1 MSLNN
6 HNNTIFLTPEE
17 AERLRKTL
25 KGRLQKCQELAGQP
39 RVPTD
44 PKTSRNQVGTAS
56 LLADIAATPE
66 PGLKA
71 QKGRPDVI
79 VAFTV
84 GNPYPPC
91 TVLLQHLKPMKLSDL
106 RMETHHRGHVLTVRR
121 VAPVVK
127 LVAFSWTVVQEESSG
142 EMERLE
148 ILLHKSKHGQDILDS
163 GSIFEIKEPYFTL
176 SDQGEPTLRIDHPS
190 DLVVCMDNL
199 RTESRYSSTNEI
211 NDSGGSIP
219 ATAPAALAAKTAREC
234 KEEGNAALKQK
245 ALPLAHANYTQ
256 GLQLLITDGVAKE
269 DLTCDLFRNRSFVN
283 LVLNRFDEAKA
294 DALNSL
300 TSLEDQNHKELDSK
314 AYSRAGS
321 AAYNLGE
328 FQEAKRFFEEQQKL
342 SPGDKDATTNLRRT
356 ELRLQEQGTGVYD
369 FKKIK
374 ARLLMAHP
382 SHPRVDATSFTHN
395 AKIGESSGRGRG
407 LFATRDIDPG
417 EIILCEKAFC
427 VVWGHEDEALT
438 AMTYDGR
445 DDRIRVVPAGLCKA
459 IVQKLLNNPSQ
470 VDKVMNLY
478 GDYRGLGKQLIMGDS
493 GPVIDVFQ
501 VHDIVARNAFGMG
514 PESSGGHSKE
524 ENANNASTG
533 LWILAS
539 YINHSCM
546 PNAKREYLGDLMVL
560 RATRPIGAGEEIMH
574 SYDESSD
581 YDERTAA
588 LMNTWGFTCTCALC
602 IGEKGD
608 SPALRRKRRELENEA
623 SALIERE
630 EAVMAKRLSIVK
642 ARRLVKA
649 INDTY
654 DNERYNGLP
663 RMALSRV
670 QKWLTEATTR

>member
-1 MSLNN
+1 MSVNN
-6 HNNTIFLTPEE
+6 HNSTIFLTLEE
-17 AERLRKTL
+17 AERVRKTL

-39 RVPTD
+39 RVPAD
-44 PKTSRNQVGTAS
+44 PKTSLNQVGTAS

-71 QKGRPDVI
+71 RNGRPDAM
-79 VAFTV
+79 VAFAV

-91 TVLLQHLKPMKLSDL
+91 TILLQDLKPMKLSDL

-148 ILLHKSKHGQDILDS
+148 ILLHKSKHDQDILES
-163 GSIFEIKEPYFTL
+163 GSIFDLKEPYFTL

-199 RTESRYSSTNEI
+199 RTDSPYSFTNET
-211 NDSGGSIP
+211 NDSGG
-219 ATAPAALAAKTAREC
+219 AAAPAALAAKTAREC
-234 KEEGNAALKQK
+234 KEEGNAALKQR
-245 ALPLAHANYTQ
+245 ALLLAHANYTQ
-256 GLQLLITDGVAKE
+256 GLQLLTMDGAAKG
-269 DLTCDLFRNRSFVN
+269 DLACDLFRNRSFVN
-283 LVLNRFDEAKA
+283 LVLNHLDEAKA
-294 DALNSL
+294 DALASL
-300 TSLEDQNHKELDSK
+300 TGLEDQNHKELDSK

-328 FQEAKRFFEEQQKL
+328 FQEAKSFFEEQQRL
-342 SPGDKDATTNLRRT
+342 TPGDKDAAASLRKT
-356 ELRLQEQGTGVYD
+356 ELRLLEQATGVYD

-374 ARLLMAHP
+374 ARLITAHP
-382 SHPRVDATSFTHN
+382 NHPRVDTASFTSN
-395 AKIGESSGRGRG
+395 ANVGESPGCGRG
-407 LFATRDIDPG
+407 LFATRDMSSG

-427 VVWGHEDEALT
+427 VIWGHEDEAMT

-470 VDKVMNLY
+470 VDTVMGLY
-478 GDYRGLGKQLIMGDS
+478 GDYRGLGKHLIMGDS
-493 GPVIDVFQ
+493 GPVIDAFQ
-501 VHDIVARNAFGMG
+501 VHDIVARNAFGTG
-514 PESSGGHSKE
+514 PESSGCHSRE
-524 ENANNASTG
+524 ENASTG

-539 YINHSCM
+539 YINHSCI
-546 PNAKREYLGDLMVL
+546 PNARREYLGDLMVL

-581 YDERTAA
+581 YDARTAA

-602 IGEKGD
+602 NAERAD
-608 SPALRRKRRELENEA
+608 SPALRKKRRELESEA
-623 SALIERE
+623 NAFVERD
-630 EAVMAKRLSIVK
+630 EAVGAKRLSIVK
-642 ARRLVKA
+642 ARRLVRS

-654 DNERYNGLP
+654 DDERYNGLP
-663 RMALSRV
+663 RMALLRIE
-670 QKWLTEATTR
+670 KWLTEATTR

>member
-1 MSLNN
+1 MSVNN
-6 HNNTIFLTPEE
+6 HNSTIFLTLEE
-17 AERLRKTL
+17 AERVRKTL

-39 RVPTD
+39 RVPAD
-44 PKTSRNQVGTAS
+44 PKTSLNQVRTAS
-56 LLADIAATPE
+56 LLADIAASPD

-71 QKGRPDVI
+71 QNGRPDAM
-79 VAFTV
+79 VAFAV

-91 TVLLQHLKPMKLSDL
+91 TILLQDLKPMKLSDL

-148 ILLHKSKHGQDILDS
+148 ILLHKSKHDQDILES
-163 GSIFEIKEPYFTL
+163 GSIFDLKEPYFTL

-199 RTESRYSSTNEI
+199 RTDSPYSFTNET
-211 NDSGGSIP
+211 NDSGG
-219 ATAPAALAAKTAREC
+219 AAAPAALAAKTAREC
-234 KEEGNAALKQK
+234 KEEGNAALKQR
-245 ALPLAHANYTQ
+245 ALLLAHANYTQ
-256 GLQLLITDGVAKE
+256 GLQLLTMDGAAKG
-269 DLTCDLFRNRSFVN
+269 DLACDLFRNRSFVN
-283 LVLNRFDEAKA
+283 LVLNHLDEAKA
-294 DALNSL
+294 DALASL
-300 TSLEDQNHKELDSK
+300 TGLEDQNHKELDSK

-328 FQEAKRFFEEQQKL
+328 FQEAKSFFEEQQRL
-342 SPGDKDATTNLRRT
+342 APGDKDAAASLRKT
-356 ELRLQEQGTGVYD
+356 ELRLLEQATGVYD

-374 ARLLMAHP
+374 ARLITAHP
-382 SHPRVDATSFTHN
+382 NHPRVDTASFTSN
-395 AKIGESSGRGRG
+395 ANVGESPGCGRG
-407 LFATRDIDPG
+407 LFATRDMSSG

-427 VVWGHEDEALT
+427 VVWGHEDEAMT

-470 VDKVMNLY
+470 VDTVMGLY
-478 GDYRGLGKQLIMGDS
+478 GDYRGLGKHLIMGDS
-493 GPVIDVFQ
+493 GPVIDAFQ
-501 VHDIVARNAFGMG
+501 VHDIVARNAFGTG
-514 PESSGGHSKE
+514 PESSGCHSRE
-524 ENANNASTG
+524 ENASTG

-539 YINHSCM
+539 YINHSCI
-546 PNAKREYLGDLMVL
+546 PNARREYLGDLMVL

-581 YDERTAA
+581 YDARTAA

-602 IGEKGD
+602 NAERAD
-608 SPALRRKRRELENEA
+608 SPALRKKRRELESEA
-623 SALIERE
+623 NAFVERD
-630 EAVMAKRLSIVK
+630 EAVGAKRLSIVK
-642 ARRLVKA
+642 ARRLVRS

-654 DNERYNGLP
+654 DDERYNGLP
-663 RMALSRV
+663 RMALLRIE
-670 QKWLTEATTR
+670 KWLTEATTR